1 MNFIDR
7 AFEQKLSGDDFLQA
21 MADIFSEPE
30 VRKVLHQYPKFVSDV
45 ISVIEYDTALVMDGF
60 DDIINGNLSERC
72 AEIIDALERCGAKQ
86 EADILRK
93 AKELSD
99 TDETRYDEE
108 YDSFCSQL
116 ALNNDYEGFWDIVQA
131 YIDKNLVAP

>member
-7 AFEQKLSGDDFLQA
+7 AFEQKLSGYGFLQA

-60 DDIINGNLSERC
+60 DDIINGNLSGRC
-72 AEIIDALERCGAKQ
+72 TEIIDALERCGAKK